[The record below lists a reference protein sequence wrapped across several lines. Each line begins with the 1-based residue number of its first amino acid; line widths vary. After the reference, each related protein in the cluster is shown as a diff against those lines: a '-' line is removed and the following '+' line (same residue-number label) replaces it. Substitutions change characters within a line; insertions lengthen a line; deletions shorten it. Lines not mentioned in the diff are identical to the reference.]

1 MKRLFHTAQNSAA
14 FAALVALIERIDPA
28 RPDQLAVLT
37 YHRVDWPD
45 ARPTLSP
52 AQLSATPA
60 AFEQQMA
67 HLAQRCH
74 VVSIDD
80 VLANARDGR
89 PLPPRAVL
97 VTFDDGYLD
106 FAEHAWPVL
115 RELGLPVTL
124 FVPTAYP
131 DHPERG
137 FWWDRLYNALR
148 SSTASHEIATP
159 IGPLPAGEGS
169 VHRGTFKQLRNYV
182 KSLPHDEAIAW
193 VDQFCAALGVE
204 PAPNPVLGWDALRQ
218 LAGEGVTLGAHTRTH
233 PLVNRVT
240 VDQARFEAT
249 ASRDDL
255 AQAIGSAPP
264 IFAYPSGGFDQAVV
278 DGLAQDG
285 FELAFTT
292 VRGLNDLRR
301 ADPLRLRRIN
311 VAQHASLALLRGQL
325 LPSAVWLN
333 RWQPLASAN

>member
-1 MKRLFHTAQNSAA
+1 MKRLFYTAQNSAA

-37 YHRVDWPD
+37 YHRVDWQD
-45 ARPTLSP
+45 ARPCLSP
-52 AQLSATPA
+52 AQLSATPD
-60 AFEQQMA
+60 AFEQQMV

-80 VLANARDGR
+80 ALASVRDGA

-97 VTFDDGYLD
+97 VTFDDGYCD

-115 RELGLPVTL
+115 RKLGLPVTL

-148 SSTASHEIATP
+148 SITTAREIAAP
-159 IGPLPAGEGS
+159 LGPLPIGDGPAR
-169 VHRGTFKQLRNYV
+169 HRTFKQLRNYV
-182 KSLPHDEAIAW
+182 KSLPHNEAMAW
-193 VDQFCAALGVE
+193 VEQFCAALGVE
-204 PAPNPVLGWDALRQ
+204 PVPNPVLGWDALRQ
-218 LAGEGVTLGAHTRTH
+218 LAAEGVTLGAHTRTH
-233 PLVNRVT
+233 PLVNRVS
-240 VDQARFEAT
+240 VAQARFEAS

-255 AQAIGSAPP
+255 TQAIGSAPP

-301 ADPLRLRRIN
+301 ADPLRLRRVN
-311 VAQHASLALLRGQL
+311 VGQRASLALLRSQI
-325 LPSAVWLN
+325 LPSAAWLN